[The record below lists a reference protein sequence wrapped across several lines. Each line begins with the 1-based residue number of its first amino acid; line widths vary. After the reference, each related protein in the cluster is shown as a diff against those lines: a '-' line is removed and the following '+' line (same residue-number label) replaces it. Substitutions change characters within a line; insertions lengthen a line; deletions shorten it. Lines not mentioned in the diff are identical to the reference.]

1 MIKKNLLKENAT
13 MVVKLDAKQYVVIA
27 HCSDAD
33 VRIGGIYE
41 DINEALKA
49 KEDHLEIC
57 EDVEV
62 KVYLARLGLD
72 DFGEFRV
79 ELFPVA

>member
-1 MIKKNLLKENAT
+1 MKKNIFKEIT
-13 MVVKLDAKQYVVIA
+13 PMVVKLDAKQYVVIA
-27 HCSDAD
+27 HCADAD

-41 DINEALKA
+41 DINDALKA
-49 KEDHLEIC
+49 REDHLEIC

-72 DFGEFRV
+72 NFGEFRV

>member
-1 MIKKNLLKENAT
+1 MKKNIEKGIT
-13 MVVKLDAKQYVVIA
+13 PMVVKLDSKQYVVIA

>member
-1 MIKKNLLKENAT
+1 MKKNIVKGIT
-13 MVVKLDAKQYVVIA
+13 PMVVKLDTKQYVVIA
-27 HCSDAD
+27 HSSDAD

-72 DFGEFRV
+72 NFGEFRV